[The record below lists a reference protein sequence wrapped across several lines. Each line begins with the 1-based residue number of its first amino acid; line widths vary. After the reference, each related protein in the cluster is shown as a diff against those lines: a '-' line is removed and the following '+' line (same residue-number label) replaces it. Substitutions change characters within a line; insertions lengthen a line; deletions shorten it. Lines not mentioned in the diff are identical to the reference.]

1 VLLCPSPPVPDA
13 PSLAS
18 PGSEVF
24 PTSRGSIGLTV
35 ADGFA
40 HLVLR
45 REDTRNAI
53 SPELLAEVESVLT
66 AVERVENVRLL
77 VLQGEGKV
85 FSVGADLAA
94 VEALP
99 SHEARDF
106 FERGRAL
113 IRRLER
119 LDALTVA
126 AVNGLALG
134 GGLELA
140 LACDLR
146 WAHARAVFGFPEY
159 KLGLIPAWGGIRFLH
174 RLLPSAQAFEFVTRG
189 RYIGVRAAHRFGLVS
204 RIFDGPDFEGRLR
217 AAIEEFRAQDAGA
230 LRALKTRSQETP
242 AEARERWDLAVA
254 AAFQELWSRRAAVA
268 RQQRS
273 SKLPEPGTT

>member
-1 VLLCPSPPVPDA
+1 VLLCPSPPVPDS
-13 PSLAS
+13 PSSVS
-18 PGSEVF
+18 PGPEVS

-45 REDTRNAI
+45 RESTRNAI
-53 SPELLAEVESVLT
+53 SPELLAELESVLS

-85 FSVGADLAA
+85 FSVGVDLAA

-99 SHEARDF
+99 SRETRDF

-113 IRRLER
+113 IRRIER

-134 GGLELA
+134 GGFEIA

-174 RLLPSAQAFEFVTRG
+174 RLLPSAQAFERVTKG
-189 RYIGVRAAHRFGLVS
+189 RYIGARAAHRLGLVS
-204 RIFDGPDFEGRLR
+204 RIFDGPDFEGRVR
-217 AAIEEFRAQDAGA
+217 AAAEELRAQDARV
-230 LRALKTRSQETP
+230 LRSLKTHSSVSP
-242 AEARERWDLAVA
+242 AGARERWDVAVA
-254 AAFQELWSRRAAVA
+254 AAFQELWTRRVA
-268 RQQRS
+268 RGPHS
-273 SKLPEPGTT
+273 SKGPKPGTE